1 MCYYYSHIMRQ
12 VKSTTSTHG
21 VYYECKVNWFCTCTQ
36 ESDRQRINKTQK
48 HKEEAAATGINIARI
63 R

>member
-21 VYYECKVNWFCTCTQ
+21 VYYECKVTWFYIYAQ
-36 ESDRQRINKTQK
+36 QSDWQRINKTQER
-48 HKEEAAATGINIARI
+48 KEEA
-63 R
+63 